1 MIIRA
6 QAGDSAQTRTF
17 LYFDADLSLT
27 LTRYPVPNVTTQI
40 ARVCTRV

>member
-1 MIIRA
+1 MSFFCCV
-6 QAGDSAQTRTF
+6 DV
-17 LYFDADLSLT
+17 FDADLS